1 MFLLR
6 KKHPE
11 KLKNIIKNFPQSKLV
26 HSIMRHVS
34 ETTRVDLETLY
45 REIGWPLYK
54 AYGHAHDGF
63 KAMVSSTDD
72 AGVDAVFARVSQEAH
87 GGSPIACLS
96 AAVRDQLVKN
106 VRRRLTPQPLK
117 CRADVELTCFAF
129 DGVLRIQEAMR
140 AAEAASTEVAPIRM
154 KLVAPPLY
162 VLTTQ
167 TLDKQAGIEALTA
180 ACEACAASASAS
192 GGRCVVREPP
202 RAVSE
207 RDDRL
212 LTDHLLALES
222 ANKEVAG
229 DDDVSGSDDEGMGD
243 LPE

>member
-1 MFLLR
+1 
-6 KKHPE
+6 
-11 KLKNIIKNFPQSKLV
+11 
-26 HSIMRHVS
+26 MRHVS

-54 AYGHAHDGF
+54 CYGHAHDGF
-63 KAMVSSTDD
+63 KAMVSTNDPDS
-72 AGVDAVFARVSQEAH
+72 VFARVSQEAH
-87 GGSPIACLS
+87 GGAPIPCLS
-96 AAVRDQLVKN
+96 DAVRDLLVKN

-140 AAEAASTEVAPIRM
+140 AAEACSTEAAPIKM

-167 TLDKQAGIEALTA
+167 TLDKQAGIDALTR
-180 ACEACAASASAS
+180 ACEACAATAQGA

-212 LTDHLLALES
+212 LTDHLAALES
-222 ANKEVAG
+222 ANREVAG
-229 DDDVSGSDDEGMGD
+229 DDDVSGSDDDGMGE